1 MLGLIVLGYILK
13 SILLIILAV
22 LLLVLFIPF
31 KYGFSGGKYENGW
44 FRASVTWLYGGVRI
58 NAGYN
63 EGRLSSGVRILGFH
77 KKLQAGERRPADDN
91 EEKSENQKK
100 KPKKER
106 KRKSPYGY
114 LTREVIKK
122 GLYCILKILNHCK
135 PESFEL
141 SLKGGFGD
149 PLYAGLLCALQGQ
162 GFAILNRY
170 NIDLQPDFEDD
181 ATTGSLTMAGSI
193 RLYYLLGAALEFVL
207 TRPVRSIWLKNLK
220 IIIKRRIKTWR
231 TLILK
236 KA

>member
-13 SILLIILAV
+13 IILLTILAV

-31 KYGFSGGKYENGW
+31 KYGFSGGKYENAW

-58 NAGYN
+58 NTGYD

-77 KKLQAGERRPADDN
+77 KKLQAGERMQAEDT
-91 EEKSENQKK
+91 EEKSEER

-106 KRKSPYGY
+106 KSKSPYSY
-114 LTREVIKK
+114 LTREVAKK

-135 PESFEL
+135 PERFEL

-170 NIDLQPDFEDD
+170 NIDLQPDFEDE
-181 ATTGSLTMAGSI
+181 ATTGSLAMAGSI
-193 RLYYLLGAALEFVL
+193 RLYYLLGTALEFVL

-220 IIIKRRIKTWR
+220 IILKRRIKIWR

-236 KA
+236 KT